1 MSDIVLVKANNQ
13 KRLYQDLSKN
23 LSGIEPPLW
32 LALIASFLREQ
43 GFNVGIID
51 AEAENLDIEETVA
64 RIKTQQPVVTGV
76 IVSGTNPSAST
87 TNMIGAGRLLTNLR
101 EKTPE
106 LVTAICGLHPSALP
120 EQTTREK
127 AADFVIEGEGFTAFA
142 GLIEQLKN
150 GKDARK
156 DDFKVEGLWYQRGG
170 KIVSN
175 PRAANIQNLDTLP
188 MAAWDL
194 LPMDK
199 YRAHNWHCFD
209 DVTRRTPYAVIY
221 TSLGCPYKCSFCC
234 INAIFGGRGIR
245 YRSMAKVAE
254 EIDYLARTYKVRNIK
269 VLDEIFILKPER
281 LKEFCERVSAL
292 GHDLNF
298 WVYGRV
304 DTVKPEMLPMMKKA
318 GINWIAYGYEAGSK
332 KVRDGVSKGRFNQE
346 QIFDITEK
354 THAAGINIVANFI
367 FGLPEDDLET
377 MRETLDM
384 AKKLN
389 CAYANLYCA
398 MAYPGS
404 QLYEDAV
411 AQGVTLPARW
421 SGYAQ
426 FSEDSLP
433 LPTRY
438 LSPGEVLRFRDQA
451 FDEYFNSLEYLKMI
465 EERFGP
471 ETVEHIRQMCSVK
484 LRRQNYDYDDHKR
497 LESRIDDKGGSE

>member
-1 MSDIVLVKANNQ
+1 MNDILLVKANNQ
-13 KRLYQDLSKN
+13 KRLYQDLSRN

-43 GFNVGIID
+43 GFRVGVID
-51 AEAENLDIEETVA
+51 AEAENLDVEETVA
-64 RIKTQQPVVTGV
+64 RIQAQKPILTGV

-87 TNMIGAGRLLTNLR
+87 TNMIGAGRLLANLR
-101 EKTPE
+101 REASGLPI
-106 LVTAICGLHPSALP
+106 AICGLHPSALP
-120 EQTTREK
+120 ERTAREES
-127 AADFVIEGEGFTAFA
+127 ADFVIEGEGFTAFA
-142 GLIEQLKN
+142 GLTEQLKA

-156 DDFKVEGLWYQRGG
+156 DDFLIEGLWYKRGD

-175 PRAANIQNLDTLP
+175 PRAANIQDLDNLP

-221 TSLGCPYKCSFCC
+221 TSLGCPFQCSFCC

-254 EIDYLARTYKVRNIK
+254 EIDHLVRTYKIRNIK
-269 VLDEIFILKPER
+269 ILDEIFVLKPER
-281 LKEFCERVSAL
+281 LEEFCQRVIGL

-304 DTVKPEMLPMMKKA
+304 DTVKPRMLPVMKKA
-318 GINWIAYGYEAGSK
+318 GINWIAYGFEAGSK
-332 KVRDGVSKGRFNQE
+332 KVRDGVSKGRFSQE
-346 QIFDITEK
+346 QIYEIVEK
-354 THAAGINIVANFI
+354 THAAGIHIVANFI

-377 MRETLDM
+377 MRATLEM
-384 AKKLN
+384 AQRLN
-389 CAYANLYCA
+389 CAYANFYCA

-404 QLYEDAV
+404 QLYADAI
-411 AQGVTLPARW
+411 AQGVTLPKAW

-433 LPTRY
+433 LPTKY
-438 LSPGEVLRFRDQA
+438 LSPGQILRFRDQA
-451 FDEYFNSLEYLKMI
+451 FDEYYRDPRYLQMMQ
-465 EERFGP
+465 ERFGA

-484 LRRQNYDYDDHKR
+484 LRRQNYDFDDHKR
-497 LESRIDDKGGSE
+497 LQSRVDE